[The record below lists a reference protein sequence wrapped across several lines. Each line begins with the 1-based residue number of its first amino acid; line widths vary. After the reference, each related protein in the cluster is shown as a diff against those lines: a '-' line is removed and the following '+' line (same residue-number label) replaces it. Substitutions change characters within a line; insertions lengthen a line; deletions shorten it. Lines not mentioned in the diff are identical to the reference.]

1 MKKLYCFLI
10 CSILVT
16 AGFSQG
22 KKPPRLPKF
31 NKNKESNV
39 FLKKQWWL
47 GFKAGVNFSG
57 VTVTKPYSAISPT
70 NYPTQ
75 NTDKKYEPYAKI
87 GAQATL
93 EVTFY
98 FSGLSLSLQPTYRNN
113 IF

>member
-1 MKKLYCFLI
+1 MKKFYCLLI
-10 CSILVT
+10 CSMLVAT
-16 AGFSQG
+16 AAFSQG

-47 GFKAGVNFSG
+47 GFKAGVNFAD
-57 VTVTKPYSAISPT
+57 VAVTKSYSAIAPT
-70 NYPTQ
+70 NYPSLD
-75 NTDKKYEPYAKI
+75 TDKKYDPYSKM

-113 IF
+113 